1 MSPRHLGCPGCRIRL
16 FANVPE
22 AGLLDGMCPIC
33 GTRLQLASSASGV
46 MGFRLFDLGPLS
58 DRGLSAPS
66 HAVGRPVG
74 FVGHRRPAVAR
85 DGCDT
90 PRWLDEGGSFPS
102 DAVAEWPAPQW

>member
-66 HAVGRPVG
+66 HAVGRPV
-74 FVGHRRPAVAR
+74 
-85 DGCDT
+85 DG
-90 PRWLDEGGSFPS
+90 GGSFP
-102 DAVAEWPAPQW
+102 AEAAAAWPAPRRSPGVL